1 MSLTLVS
8 SDNQSFTVPT
18 AVAEISSLIKDMN
31 DGEVNQEETFP
42 MIGVDGATL
51 AKILEFCEHYLSDP
65 MPVIEKPIK
74 SSDFSKLV
82 PAWYDNFVN
91 VDHTI
96 LFKFAEAA
104 NFMDVKPMLDLTC
117 AKIASM
123 IKDKSIH
130 QIRDTFGITSEFTPE
145 EEEKMREESKW
156 CDE

>member
-8 SDNQSFTVPT
+8 SDNQSFKVPT

-31 DGEVNQEETFP
+31 EDGTDEEFP
-42 MIGVDGATL
+42 MTGVDGVTL
-51 AKILEFCEHYLSDP
+51 AKILEFCEHYLRDP

-74 SSDFSKLV
+74 SSDFSTLV
-82 PAWYDNFVN
+82 PEWYNNFVN

-123 IKDKSIH
+123 IKDKSID
-130 QIRDTFGITSEFTPE
+130 QIRDTFGIVGEFTPE

-156 CDE
+156 CEE